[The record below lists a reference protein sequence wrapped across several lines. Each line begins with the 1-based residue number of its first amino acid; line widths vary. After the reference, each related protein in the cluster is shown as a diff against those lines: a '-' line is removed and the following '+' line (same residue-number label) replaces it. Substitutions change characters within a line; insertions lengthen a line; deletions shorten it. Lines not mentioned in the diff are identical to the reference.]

1 MGTGVVAAVF
11 DAGALDAGCRE
22 SFMAT
27 LLSDGSIPIVDRCAA
42 AFTSLSPQAVR
53 RYDPI

>member
-1 MGTGVVAAVF
+1 VF